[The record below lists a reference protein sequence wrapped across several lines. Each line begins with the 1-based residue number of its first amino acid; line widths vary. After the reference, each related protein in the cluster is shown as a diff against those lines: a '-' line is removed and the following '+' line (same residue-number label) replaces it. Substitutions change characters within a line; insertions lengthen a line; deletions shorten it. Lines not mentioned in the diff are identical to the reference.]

1 MHDTKRQIKVLNM
14 TDEIEF
20 ERVVNGYLLEGWEV
34 LSTSCGFINSENYDF
49 CTSFQSILINR

>member
-49 CTSFQSILINR
+49 FFFFQSILINR